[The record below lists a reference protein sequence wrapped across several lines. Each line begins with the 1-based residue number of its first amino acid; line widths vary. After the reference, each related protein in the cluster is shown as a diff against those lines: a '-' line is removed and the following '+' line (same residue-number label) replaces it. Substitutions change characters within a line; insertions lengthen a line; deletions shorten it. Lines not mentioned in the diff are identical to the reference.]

1 MGKIFTFQEAK
12 SQLGKF
18 VDNGTCST
26 VVIGQRIN
34 EAIQRLIVKPEVQD
48 SPRLNFLV
56 RLKVTNREFA
66 LPRGVEK
73 IMAVDINGTPAHI
86 FNKMY
91 QFLSSGPG
99 DLDDGYYLDQCSRNL
114 MDLGEFPFQF
124 QMPNK
129 EGGLSLVAF
138 STARESS
145 KLKVWGYD
153 IRGNELYE
161 ELTINAFQNGTEG
174 QIGGNFIDQNIVS
187 LNKFVEISK
196 IIKSETSSSVKLYSV
211 DTATSEMWFVGSYHP
226 KDTIPMFRRYRI
238 TAKPN
243 KSGVDANERTDTC
256 ILAMVKLGYSE
267 LSENDD
273 IVPIDSMPALKLMLM
288 AIKYEND
295 GNLQNAMAY
304 EVNAVR
310 LLEDVNAHH
319 KLAQGTPVIID
330 FERKLMGGVANRWP
344 YI

>member
-1 MGKIFTFQEAK
+1 
-12 SQLGKF
+12 
-18 VDNGTCST
+18 
-26 VVIGQRIN
+26 
-34 EAIQRLIVKPEVQD
+34 
-48 SPRLNFLV
+48 
-56 RLKVTNREFA
+56 
-66 LPRGVEK
+66 
-73 IMAVDINGTPAHI
+73 
-86 FNKMY
+86 
-91 QFLSSGPG
+91 
-99 DLDDGYYLDQCSRNL
+99 
-114 MDLGEFPFQF
+114 
-124 QMPNK
+124 
-129 EGGLSLVAF
+129 
-138 STARESS
+138 
-145 KLKVWGYD
+145 
-153 IRGNELYE
+153 
-161 ELTINAFQNGTEG
+161 
-174 QIGGNFIDQNIVS
+174 
-187 LNKFVEISK
+187 
-196 IIKSETSSSVKLYSV
+196 
-211 DTATSEMWFVGSYHP
+211 
-226 KDTIPMFRRYRI
+226 MFRRYRI

-243 KSGVDANERTDTC
+243 STGVAGDERTDTC